1 MPEIINRWFKKSPES
16 KNALPPE
23 DIAKIVRDRQLD
35 IFNFGV
41 LGSDVEVPDK
51 HNSKATKLPNLLRY
65 SPKVIKHMQA
75 MIGIFSSPK
84 AFEIETGK
92 FYHDNLTADV
102 LYCKEGQNHVF
113 YFTHNTIQHYLNGLI
128 MSNKSGEGYSDLIVS
143 ILQENER
150 RAGKWIAD
158 YNFFD
163 FSTDETFERSFPGG
177 NLHPERQMLLSFW
190 FSPKKLDGIYF
201 LKNYPSSQI
210 VKDHLSFT
218 GEKKAS
224 GFRFFNFHYDSL
236 SHADKEEKMP
246 YIEDLAV
253 RYSSFLRKKG
263 NIDFSIVEIGIVT
276 LDGVKHWI
284 YTGSEQA
291 SIQVKEERKVGVSS
305 LNPLT
310 ANE

>member
-1 MPEIINRWFKKSPES
+1 MPEIINRFFRRNPEKNNTLSPE
-16 KNALPPE
+16 A
-23 DIAKIVRDRQLD
+23 IARIVRDRQLD

-51 HNSKATKLPNLLRY
+51 QNPKATKLPNLLRY
-65 SPKVIKHMQA
+65 SPKVIKHMQT
-75 MIGIFSSPK
+75 MIGIFSSPR
-84 AFEIETGK
+84 AFETETGK
-92 FYHDNLTADV
+92 FYHDNVTADV

-113 YFTHNTIQHYLNGLI
+113 YFTHNTIEHYLNGLI
-128 MSNKSGEGYSDLIVS
+128 IGNESGEGYSDLIVS

-150 RAGKWIAD
+150 RGGTWITD

-163 FSTDETFERSFPGG
+163 FSTDETQGRSFPGG
-177 NLHPERQMLLSFW
+177 NLHPEQQMLLSFW
-190 FSPKKLDGIYF
+190 FSPKKLDGSHF

-210 VKDHLSFT
+210 VKDHLTFT
-218 GEKKAS
+218 GEKKVS
-224 GFRFFNFHYDSL
+224 GFRFFNFHYNSL

-263 NIDFSIVEIGIVT
+263 DIDFSIVEIGTVT
-276 LDGVKHWI
+276 LGGVKHWV

-305 LNPLT
+305 LNPIT
-310 ANE
+310 ASE